1 MPAFLRPAAPEDQA
15 AIHRLM
21 VGVIKASV
29 DESHHSE
36 TIANVTQNLERWH
49 RDPDT
54 CLHIVAQRDDEIIGV
69 ILVKEFW
76 NLCSLFVSQECQ
88 RQGVGRKLVL
98 AAIEGCRSRSPK
110 QAINLN
116 SSPRAVAFYKSLG
129 FVHRESSQPLPPGFK
144 PMKLALSV
152 SEANR

>member
-1 MPAFLRPAAPEDQA
+1 MRPNPC
-15 AIHRLM
+15 RC
-21 VGVIKASV
+21 
-29 DESHHSE
+29 
-36 TIANVTQNLERWH
+36 
-49 RDPDT
+49 PT

-88 RQGVGRKLVL
+88 RQGIGRKLVL
-98 AAIEGCRSRSPK
+98 AAIEGCRSSSPK

-129 FVHRESSQPLPPGFK
+129 FVHRESSQPLPPGSK
-144 PMKLALSV
+144 PMKLVLSV
-152 SEANR
+152 SEANRLFDTDAQGRPHPRHSDFLVTGQRRS